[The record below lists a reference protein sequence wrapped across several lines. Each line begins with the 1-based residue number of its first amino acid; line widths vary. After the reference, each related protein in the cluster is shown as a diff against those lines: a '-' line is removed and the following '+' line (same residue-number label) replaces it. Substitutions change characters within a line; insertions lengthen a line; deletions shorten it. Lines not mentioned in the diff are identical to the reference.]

1 MEDVIQMEN
10 NVSMP
15 HFTIMQARENPLHG
29 QFFMASK
36 VNGSKNRKSVGS
48 NTHSLSTQKKK

>member
-15 HFTIMQARENPLHG
+15 HFTIMQARENHC
-29 QFFMASK
+29 MANFSWQVK
-36 VNGSKNRKSVGS
+36 LTDRKIEKSV
-48 NTHSLSTQKKK
+48 THSVLKERK